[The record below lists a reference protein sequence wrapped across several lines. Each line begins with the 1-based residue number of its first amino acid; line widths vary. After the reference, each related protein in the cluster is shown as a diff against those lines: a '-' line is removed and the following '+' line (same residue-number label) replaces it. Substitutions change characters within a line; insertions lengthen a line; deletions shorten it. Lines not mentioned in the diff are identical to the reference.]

1 MWWPQEEKKDRITN
15 KIVFIAIRLKIT
27 IRSDKT
33 YWGCCC
39 RKGKKNRGWNW
50 PQKPLFEYLSGLLDI
65 KKWPQSAHL
74 PKARW
79 RSWPG
84 RKAVLP
90 RGVNLFLQRQ
100 RAQVAE
106 RPSRHQA
113 GRRWSQKTRERWCR
127 GWFGQW
133 RKRADKLGQ
142 LLRNNRAIWIYKCT
156 TIFMCMLSTQ
166 KMRFLFV
173 ICSFE

>member
-1 MWWPQEEKKDRITN
+1 MWWPQEEKNTELWIKT
-15 KIVFIAIRLKIT
+15 VFLVLRLKNT
-27 IRSDKT
+27 LDLTKHPVAAAVE
-33 YWGCCC
+33 
-39 RKGKKNRGWNW
+39 GKKNRGWNS
-50 PQKPLFEYLSGLLDI
+50 PTKPLWLPVRAPDA

-74 PKARW
+74 PKQEEDLDLE
-79 RSWPG
+79 G
-84 RKAVLP
+84 KAALP
-90 RGVNLFLQRQ
+90 RGVNLFLRQR

-113 GRRWSQKTRERWCR
+113 GRRWSQKTREGWCR
-127 GWFGQW
+127 GWLRQW

-142 LLRNNRAIWIYKCT
+142 LLWNNRAIWIYKCS